1 MPADARALFDELDPD
16 RVRIARFEV
25 RTASLDDV
33 FLTLTRDHTHTRT
46 RTRESEI
53 ANV

>member
-1 MPADARALFDELDPD
+1 VLVELDPD
-16 RVRIARFEV
+16 RVRIARFEL

-33 FLTLTRDHTHTRT
+33 FMTLTGNSATPEKDL
-46 RTRESEI
+46 